1 MALEERRKGRRGVEI
16 PKTSTF
22 LQNEGKVESLGVLG
36 MQEIEESLVSVG
48 ALTAPHETDPD
59 VTSDKIAPDANFI
72 NPSQLIPG
80 SGKKLMV
87 SNAAALFP
95 FTCVDNDERNPLRL
109 IQVPFLFNSCIY

>member
-1 MALEERRKGRRGVEI
+1 M
-16 PKTSTF
+16 
-22 LQNEGKVESLGVLG
+22 ESLGVLG

-48 ALTAPHETDPD
+48 ALTATHETDPD

-87 SNAAALFP
+87 GDAEPLFV
-95 FTCVDNDERNPLRL
+95 CLLV
-109 IQVPFLFNSCIY
+109 